1 MHTQKISLFMTIV
14 LVLSLLVDVTAYTTL
29 TSVSAAENSPSASNS
44 MSVVVQ
50 FSTVD
55 RLIRKVS
62 FSTSTITGL
71 DALLAS
77 GLDVVTHT
85 SSWGTVVCAIEGVG
99 CPADDCFC
107 AGNNF
112 WNYEYWDGTGWQSH
126 SQGAGSANRGDGAV
140 DGWRWGEWGGPAIVP
155 YPQLERAWDAL
166 QWLKDQQ
173 NTDGGYG
180 SPSSAASSSVESLL
194 AIGANH
200 YKAAQWKKDNNS
212 VSLLGYLMAN
222 GSSFANSGAGAAG
235 KFAVGASAAELCL
248 PFLAKTPPDFYDS
261 TTGQYHSGAGPHAW
275 AMLGTAAISE
285 TIATDAVNYLKSL
298 ALPTG
303 GWEWSSGWGADTN
316 TTALAIQALIAA
328 GVSPSDADIVSGL
341 NFIKTAQNDD
351 GGFTYDPNS
360 SWGTD
365 SDTNSTAYV
374 LQAIYA
380 VGGDPTSAAW
390 QQSGK
395 TAFDF
400 LATVQQSNG
409 SFEWQP
415 TFGSNLLATQQVI
428 PALLGR
434 PAPYTQL
441 VVEACKT
448 YFMPLVSR

>member
-14 LVLSLLVDVTAYTTL
+14 LVLSLLVGVTAHTTL

-200 YKAAQWKKDNNS
+200 YKAAQWQKGG
-212 VSLLGYLMAN
+212 VSLADYMTTSAPSYTTN
-222 GSSFANSGAGAAG
+222 GATAG
-235 KFAVGASAAELCL
+235 KFGVGATVAQMDI
-248 PFLAKTPPDFYDS
+248 PPGAKKPSEFYDAD
-261 TTGQYHSGAGPHAW
+261 TGVYQAGAGSQAW
-275 AMLGTAAISE
+275 AILGAI
-285 TIATDAVNYLKSL
+285 ALDKGVPQNAVTHLINL

-303 GWEWSSGWGADTN
+303 GWEWFSGWGADTN
-316 TTALAIQALIAA
+316 ATALAIQALIAA
-328 GVSPSDADIVSGL
+328 GVSPTETVIVNGL
-341 NFIKTAQNDD
+341 NFLKSAQKSD
-351 GGFTYDPNS
+351 GGFPYSPNFA
-360 SWGTD
+360 

-400 LATVQQSNG
+400 LATVQQSDG
-409 SFEWQP
+409 SFKWQP
-415 TFGSNLLATQQVI
+415 TDPVSSNLLATQQVI

-434 PAPYTQL
+434 PNPFL
-441 VVEACKT
+441 VLKFI
-448 YFMPLVSR
+448 YMPLIFR